1 MISSSGSM
9 LEKSDFIVTTNH
21 SRRVPRKTFY
31 KIEEKLKILD
41 KIKQGAKK
49 SLLIQKFKI
58 NFSTL
63 SNWIKNEKK
72 LREASQHS
80 KFTVH
85 KGPKLR
91 LCPDEKHI
99 LAFIHK
105 KNQNQEV
112 IYTRDVI
119 KEAIK
124 ISPLMKNLGSK
135 ALFAWVYRFFKRNLI
150 NFSNGSEDAE
160 KTANAKSADLNSSNV
175 FANAD
180 ENGSGKGKS
189 NLFSAVTAFTE
200 TCSAEISE
208 ACSSSSSSQISG
220 FEKFPDRLEAESA
233 VATLTLRKSKKL
245 STQFLH
251 HAHSNSKNTDQ
262 IVFNELSIRN
272 TNNNFIIKKTNYV
285 KNSPKPRKNNQKP
298 CYFSI
303 RKETKKAREA
313 QKQQL
318 ERIQQEELKSYLLTD
333 FSLISN
339 SNSALCEL
347 NINSNNNKNNLAYE
361 KDESGIEDKTDSLV
375 KYQDNCLAAFGDLD
389 FYCESLNNH
398 LNYVAFEGIL

>member
-9 LEKSDFIVTTNH
+9 IEKGDFMVTTNL
-21 SRRVPRKTFY
+21 SRTVPRKTFY

-99 LAFIHK
+99 LTFIHK

-150 NFSNGSEDAE
+150 NFSNGSEDGE
-160 KTANAKSADLNSSNV
+160 KTANAKNPDLNSSNV

-180 ENGSGKGKS
+180 INGSGKGKS
-189 NLFSAVTAFTE
+189 NLFTAVTAFTE
-200 TCSAEISE
+200 TCSAELSE

-220 FEKFPDRLEAESA
+220 FEKFRDTLEAESA
-233 VATLTLRKSKKL
+233 EAPLILRKSKKF
-245 STQFLH
+245 SAQFPH
-251 HAHSNSKNTDQ
+251 DAQSNSKNTDQ
-262 IVFNELSIRN
+262 IF
-272 TNNNFIIKKTNYV
+272 FIT
-285 KNSPKPRKNNQKP
+285 S
-298 CYFSI
+298 
-303 RKETKKAREA
+303 
-313 QKQQL
+313 
-318 ERIQQEELKSYLLTD
+318 
-333 FSLISN
+333 
-339 SNSALCEL
+339 
-347 NINSNNNKNNLAYE
+347 
-361 KDESGIEDKTDSLV
+361 
-375 KYQDNCLAAFGDLD
+375 
-389 FYCESLNNH
+389 
-398 LNYVAFEGIL
+398 